1 MEQKFKI
8 KENGFSEI
16 SKFLII
22 KMVSLLAIGLFIAVL
37 IKSEGFTTGLDTFL
51 VVMAIFVPVFT
62 IIIFFAVKR
71 GKKQFESFT
80 LTINE
85 HEIFKKQLY
94 INDVVIPIQEIR
106 SIDKNEKGGV
116 TIQGN
121 TPDKVIF
128 VPTQIE
134 GFTQLEKMLLEI

>member
-1 MEQKFKI
+1 
-8 KENGFSEI
+8 
-16 SKFLII
+16 
-22 KMVSLLAIGLFIAVL
+22 
-37 IKSEGFTTGLDTFL
+37 
-51 VVMAIFVPVFT
+51 MAIIVPVFT

-128 VPTQIE
+128 VHTQIE
-134 GFTQLEKMLLEI
+134 DFKKVEQVLSNILLIKN